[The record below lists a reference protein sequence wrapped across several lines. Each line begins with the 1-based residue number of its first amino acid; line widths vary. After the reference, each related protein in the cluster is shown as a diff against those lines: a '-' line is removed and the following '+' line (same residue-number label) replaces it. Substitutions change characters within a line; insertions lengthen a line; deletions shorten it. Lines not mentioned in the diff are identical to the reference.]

1 MAVEEYKSLKLHFQ
15 DFEADEIREIML
27 EEDLL
32 DMRRSTLPN
41 YWFIT
46 ITPEVFERLKVS
58 LLISSCVLTQEEDS
72 NYIEITRIKL

>member
-1 MAVEEYKSLKLHFQ
+1 MAVEEHKSLKLHFQ

>member
-72 NYIEITRIKL
+72 NYIEITRIKF

>member
-58 LLISSCVLTQEEDS
+58 LLISSCVLTQEENS